1 MNPRIENLISRQN
14 KGEQLDFLFFWGH
27 RPKAD
32 GSISKSCFSQW
43 YDQGFTQNDEYFR
56 TAEHW
61 MMAAKAAL
69 FGDEQVRK
77 AILAARTPLE
87 AKKLGRK
94 VRSFDQERWDK
105 AKFDLVVEGN
115 LLKFSQNQKFK
126 AFLMSTSGKVLVE
139 AAPDDFIWG
148 IGMVAD
154 DPRAP
159 HPEQWAGG
167 NLLGFALMEV
177 RDRLQS

>member
-1 MNPRIENLISRQN
+1 MNPWIENLISRQN

-69 FGDEQVRK
+69 FGDDQVRK

-94 VRSFDQERWDK
+94 VRDFDQER
-105 AKFDLVVEGN
+105 
-115 LLKFSQNQKFK
+115 
-126 AFLMSTSGKVLVE
+126 
-139 AAPDDFIWG
+139 
-148 IGMVAD
+148 
-154 DPRAP
+154 
-159 HPEQWAGG
+159 
-167 NLLGFALMEV
+167 
-177 RDRLQS
+177 

>member
-1 MNPRIENLISRQN
+1 MNPWIENLISRQN

-43 YDQGFTQNDEYFR
+43 YDHGFTQNDEYFR

-61 MMAAKAAL
+61 MMAAKAEL

-94 VRSFDQERWDK
+94 VRGFDQKRWDE

-115 LLKFSQNQKFK
+115 QLKFSQNPKFK
-126 AFLMSTSGKVLVE
+126 DFLLSTSGRYWWKLLRTILSGESVWLPMILVLRILSNGQVE
-139 AAPDDFIWG
+139 IYWDL
-148 IGMVAD
+148 
-154 DPRAP
+154 R
-159 HPEQWAGG
+159 
-167 NLLGFALMEV
+167 
-177 RDRLQS
+177 